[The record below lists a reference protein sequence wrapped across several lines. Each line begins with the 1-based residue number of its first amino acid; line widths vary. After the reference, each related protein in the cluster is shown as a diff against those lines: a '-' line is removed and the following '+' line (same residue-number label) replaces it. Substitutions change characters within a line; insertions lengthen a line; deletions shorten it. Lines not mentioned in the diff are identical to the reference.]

1 MNHLHCRPATR
12 QCTLWIRILS
22 FNQTIVIMKK
32 TLLNKA
38 LMLLVLILASCQAF
52 AQFKVVGYMPSWSGN
67 VGDVQYSK
75 LTHINYAFLLPTST
89 GGLQPIEN
97 PSKLQSLVNT
107 AHANGVKVMI
117 SVGGWNNG
125 DDSGFESLA
134 ANSTYRTNFVNNI
147 VNFVNQYN
155 LDGADIDWEYPNDGA
170 SANNYVTLM
179 TALST
184 QMHNRGKLLTAAV
197 VAVGGSSIL
206 SSVFPVVDFLTIMA
220 YDGDVNGSHHSTYDY
235 AVQSLNYWRGRG
247 LPKEKAILGV
257 PFYGK
262 PSWESYAQLLD
273 RGASP
278 NADWFGNVGYNGIP
292 TIKRKTNLAFDN
304 GGGIMIWELSQ
315 DKNNA
320 NSLLTAINQV
330 VIERGGSNPP
340 NPPGPAPVG
349 QTIWLRG
356 SNGLYVSSENGVE
369 PMNCDR
375 PTAQGWEQFTVVD
388 AGNGKIALRGS
399 NGQYVSCED
408 GLAPINC
415 NRPTI
420 QGWEQFDWITN
431 TNGTISLRA
440 YNGLYVSSENGTKA
454 MTANRT
460 TAQGWEAFNYGVVG
474 AAARTAATT
483 TAAKVK
489 DPETATAGAAII
501 YPNPL
506 VQGSPF
512 TVKVDKYDASA
523 PLQVMILD
531 VNKKVVGYHKANA
544 GTLTV
549 PTSNIASG
557 FYVVTITNGG
567 HTYTRKI
574 IIQ

>member
-1 MNHLHCRPATR
+1 
-12 QCTLWIRILS
+12 
-22 FNQTIVIMKK
+22 MKK
-32 TLLNKA
+32 TLLNKVIT
-38 LMLLVLILASCQAF
+38 LLLLILASFQAS
-52 AQFKVVGYMPSWSGN
+52 AQFKVVGYMPSWSGS
-67 VGDVQYSK
+67 VSAVQYSK
-75 LTHINYAFLLPTST
+75 LTHINYAFLLPTAT

-117 SVGGWNNG
+117 SVGGWNGG
-125 DDSGFESLA
+125 DDSAFESLA
-134 ANSTYRTNFVNNI
+134 ANSTYRNNFVNNM
-147 VNFVNQYN
+147 VAFVNQYN
-155 LDGADIDWEYPNDGA
+155 LDGSDIDWEYPNDGA

-179 TALST
+179 TQLST
-184 QMHNRGKLLTAAV
+184 AMHSRGKLLTAAV

-206 SSVFPVVDFLTIMA
+206 ASVFPQVDFLTIMA

-235 AVQSLNYWRGRG
+235 AVQSINYWRGRG
-247 LPKEKAILGV
+247 LPKDKAILGV

-262 PSWESYAQLLD
+262 PSWESYAQLLA

-278 NADWFGNVGYNGIP
+278 NSDWIGNVGYNGIP
-292 TIKRKTNLAFDN
+292 TIKRKTNLAFDQ

-315 DKNNA
+315 DVAGA
-320 NSLLTAINQV
+320 NSLLTAIDQV
-330 VIERGGSNPP
+330 VQERTGNP
-340 NPPGPAPVG
+340 NPGPAPIG

-356 SNGLYVSSENGVE
+356 SNGMYVSSENGEE
-369 PMNCDR
+369 PMRCDR
-375 PTAQGWEQFTVVD
+375 ATVQGWEQFVVVD
-388 AGNGKIALRGS
+388 AGNGKIALRGN

-408 GLAPINC
+408 GLQPINC

-431 TNGTISLRA
+431 ADGTISLRA
-440 YNGLYVSSENGTKA
+440 YNGLYVSSENGVQA

-460 TAQGWEAFNYGVVG
+460 TAQGWEVFTYGVVG
-474 AAARTAATT
+474 AAARTTSAS
-483 TAAKVK
+483 
-489 DPETATAGAAII
+489 TATLAKKPENTSAGAAII

-506 VQGSPF
+506 VKGSTF
-512 TVKVDKYDASA
+512 TVKVDKYDASS
-523 PLQVMILD
+523 PLQVTILD

-544 GTLTV
+544 GTITV
-549 PTSNIASG
+549 PTSSIASG

>member
-1 MNHLHCRPATR
+1 MNHLHCRPATQ

-22 FNQTIVIMKK
+22 LNQTIVIMKK

-375 PTAQGWEQFTVVD
+375 PTVQGWEQFTVVD

>member
-1 MNHLHCRPATR
+1 MNQLHCRSATR
-12 QCTLWIRILS
+12 QCTLRIRILS
-22 FNQTIVIMKK
+22 LNQTIVIMKK

-147 VNFVNQYN
+147 VAFVNQYN

-206 SSVFPVVDFLTIMA
+206 GSVFPVVDFLTIMA

-330 VIERGGSNPP
+330 VIERGGGNPP

-356 SNGLYVSSENGVE
+356 SNGLYVSSENGVS
-369 PMNCDR
+369 PMICDR
-375 PTAQGWEQFTVVD
+375 PTVQGWEQFTVVD
-388 AGNGKIALRGS
+388 AGNGKIALRGN

-431 TNGTISLRA
+431 ANGTISLRA

-454 MTANRT
+454 MTANRA

-489 DPETATAGAAII
+489 DPENATAGAAII

-506 VQGSPF
+506 VKGNPF

>member
-1 MNHLHCRPATR
+1 
-12 QCTLWIRILS
+12 
-22 FNQTIVIMKK
+22 
-32 TLLNKA
+32 
-38 LMLLVLILASCQAF
+38 MLLVLILASCQAF

-278 NADWFGNVGYNGIP
+278 NADWIGNVGYNGIP

-369 PMNCDR
+369 PMHCDR
-375 PTAQGWEQFTVVD
+375 PTVQGWEQFTVVD
-388 AGNGKIALRGS
+388 AGNGKIALRGN

-489 DPETATAGAAII
+489 DPETATTGAAII